1 MSSRLHNFESR
12 FLQFCELF
20 KHCNKSSTGQV
31 DRLYEEFRA
40 LQQLGQSLSNSSFD
54 HFASDYKTL
63 CDYFDLGKENYQ
75 KFCAPYISL
84 INEDKQGSTQRIMTH
99 LKNPQALNSLIQN
112 RPQDPAVKQKLQDL
126 VGGASGLEAAEDFVA
141 KSRMERLSQIMG
153 YVLSGVAQDDLATYH
168 LKKQLSSKIFKYRN
182 QSMEDFLAQQIVE
195 HDVEF
200 VVQTAESLFGTVP
213 VAGVVN
219 SVKGFPKMFFEA
231 PSDHVSPTSLF
242 INHSQKRVTAVV
254 TNMIQHPTQVLVATH
269 QSLKNLSEL
278 PSIGSTPNPL
288 HGYAVEMCFFH
299 SGAFIEADCGHTLTS
314 YLQDLQNASYVL
326 RQTLMR
332 GAFLSLVGSSIVGKT
347 LRDTL
352 RDTNIHVL
360 GTDSEKLYHAMRMAS
375 DVDQHDIKSREMG
388 AVVLN
393 EMGAILEVCS
403 DPKFVSTLTASQ
415 LLLIKQSFSSVV
427 QTAQHYFSVFP
438 LKNKQKLTLSEKRKL
453 HHLAQ
458 MIDALHPLLGDSSST
473 SNFSNSWVI
482 GQVEESAQIQSQH
495 SFTLPL
501 AYTYSPEIHNQMQ
514 HAFVLQKE
522 THHKKHVLSGVLLDY
537 LARSQVPECFQEFL
551 NHARADSISNPLPSS
566 DKAREFFADVQ
577 RMCGGKKSL
586 NALSSQES
594 NLSNPRAAFRRWINQ
609 VSVHLFE
616 KPTIAGE
623 SVVVLSELFN
633 TSLWTDRSLIPFSPK
648 MKSVVENISH
658 VMLEHSQ
665 HPSGA
670 HLSSLL
676 ENVYQTPRRKMH

>member
-20 KHCNKSSTGQV
+20 KHCNKFSAGQV

-40 LQQLGQSLSNSSFD
+40 LQQLGQTLSESSLD
-54 HFASDYKTL
+54 HFALDYKTL
-63 CDYFDLGKENYQ
+63 RDYFDLGKENYQ

-84 INEDKQGSTQRIMTH
+84 INEDKHGSTQRIMAH
-99 LKNPQALNSLIQN
+99 LKNPQALSSLIQT
-112 RPQDPAVKQKLQDL
+112 RPVDPVVKQKLQDL
-126 VGGASGLEAAEDFVA
+126 VGGPLGLEAAEDFVA
-141 KSRMERLSQIMG
+141 KARMERLSQIMG
-153 YVLSGVAQDDLATYH
+153 YVLNGAAQDDLATYH
-168 LKKQLSSKIFKYRN
+168 LKKQLSSKVFKYRN
-182 QSMEDFLAQQIVE
+182 QSREDFLAQQIVE
-195 HDVEF
+195 QDMEF
-200 VVQTAESLFGTVP
+200 VVQTAESLFGTIP
-213 VAGVVN
+213 LAGVVH
-219 SVKGFPKMFFEA
+219 SAKRSPKMFFET
-231 PSDHVSPTSLF
+231 PSAHVSPTSLF
-242 INHSQKRVTAVV
+242 INHNQKRLTAVV
-254 TNMIQHPTQVLVATH
+254 TNMIPHSTEVLVATH
-269 QSLKNLSEL
+269 QSLKNLVEL
-278 PSIGSTPNPL
+278 SSIGSTPNL
-288 HGYAVEMCFFH
+288 LQGYSVEMCFFH
-299 SGAFIEADCGHTLTS
+299 SGAFIEADGGHTLTS
-314 YLQDLQNASYVL
+314 YLQDLQNASHVL

-332 GAFLSLVGSSIVGKT
+332 GSFLSLVGSSIVGKT

-375 DVDQHDIKSREMG
+375 EVDQHDIKSREMG

-393 EMGAILEVCS
+393 EMEAVLAVCL
-403 DPKFVSTLTASQ
+403 DQNFVSNLTPSQ
-415 LLLIKQSFSSVV
+415 LFLIKQSFSCVV
-427 QTAQHYFSVFP
+427 QTAHHYFSIFP
-438 LKNKQKLTLSEKRKL
+438 LKSKQKLTLSEKRKL

-458 MIDALHPLLGDSSST
+458 MMDALHPVLGEPTVVSDFLSYWAMEKVDET
-473 SNFSNSWVI
+473 
-482 GQVEESAQIQSQH
+482 AQIQSQH

-501 AYTYSPEIHNQMQ
+501 AYTYSPELHNQMQ
-514 HAFVLQKE
+514 HAFALQKE
-522 THHKKHVLSGVLLDY
+522 TNYKKHVLSGFLLDY

-551 NHARADSISNPLPSS
+551 NHARTDSVSNPLPSS

-586 NALSSQES
+586 NALSSQEA
-594 NLSNPRAAFRRWINQ
+594 NLSNPRAAFRRWVNQ

-665 HPSGA
+665 HPTGA

-676 ENVYQTPRRKMH
+676 DNVYQTPRRKMH

>member
-1 MSSRLHNFESR
+1 MTSRLHNFESR

-20 KHCNKSSTGQV
+20 KHCNKSSAGQV

-40 LQQLGQSLSNSSFD
+40 LQQLGQTLSNSSLD
-54 HFASDYKTL
+54 HFAADYKIL
-63 CDYFDLGKENYQ
+63 RDYFDLGKDNYQ

-99 LKNPQALNSLIQN
+99 LKNPQALSSLIQY
-112 RPQDPAVKQKLQDL
+112 RPENSVARQKLQDL
-126 VGGASGLEAAEDFVA
+126 VGGSVGLDAAEDFVA
-141 KSRMERLSQIMG
+141 KARMERLSQIMG
-153 YVLSGVAQDDLATYH
+153 YVLSGVAQEDLATYH

-182 QSMEDFLAQQIVE
+182 QSREDFLSQQIVD

-213 VAGVVN
+213 VAGVIH
-219 SVKGFPKMFFEA
+219 SAKRLPKMFFE
-231 PSDHVSPTSLF
+231 PPLDCVSPTSLF
-242 INHSQKRVTAVV
+242 INHTQKRVTAVV
-254 TNMIQHPTQVLVATH
+254 TNMIQHPTEVLVATH

-278 PSIGSTPNPL
+278 PSIGSTPNAL
-288 HGYAVEMCFFH
+288 HGYSVEMCFFH
-299 SGAFIEADCGHTLTS
+299 SGAFIETDFGHTLTS
-314 YLQDLQNASYVL
+314 YLQDLQNASYIL

-332 GAFLSLVGSSIVGKT
+332 GAFLNLVGSSIVGKT

-393 EMGAILEVCS
+393 EMGSILEACS
-403 DPKFVSTLTASQ
+403 DQKFVSTLTGSQ
-415 LLLIKQSFSSVV
+415 QILIKQSFSSVV
-427 QTAQHYFSVFP
+427 QTARHYFSVFP

-458 MIDALHPLLGDSSST
+458 MIDALHPLMGDPTDAST
-473 SNFSNSWVI
+473 RLSWEM
-482 GQVEESAQIQSQH
+482 GQVEETAQIQSQH
-495 SFTLPL
+495 ALTLPL
-501 AYTYSPEIHNQMQ
+501 AYTYSSEIHHQMQ
-514 HAFVLQKE
+514 HTFVLQKE
-522 THHKKHVLSGVLLDY
+522 THHKRHVLSGVLLDC

-551 NHARADSISNPLPSS
+551 NHARADSVSNPLPSS

-586 NALSSQES
+586 NALSSQEA

-633 TSLWTDRSLIPFSPK
+633 TGLWTDRSLIPFSPK

-676 ENVYQTPRRKMH
+676 ENVYQMPRRKMH

>member
-20 KHCNKSSTGQV
+20 KHCNKFSTGQV
-31 DRLYEEFRA
+31 QRLYGEFRA
-40 LQQLGQSLSNSSFD
+40 LQQLGQTLSDSSFD
-54 HFASDYKTL
+54 HFSSDYQIL
-63 CDYFDLGKENYQ
+63 RDYFDLGKENYQ

-99 LKNPQALNSLIQN
+99 LKNPQALSSLIQT
-112 RPQDPAVKQKLQDL
+112 RPTDPAVKQKLQEL
-126 VGGASGLEAAEDFVA
+126 MGGPLGLEAADDFVA
-141 KSRMERLSQIMG
+141 QARMERLSQIIG
-153 YVLSGVAQDDLATYH
+153 YVLNGSAQDDLATYH

-182 QSMEDFLAQQIVE
+182 QSKEDFLAQQIV
-195 HDVEF
+195 DQDMDF
-200 VVQTAESLFGTVP
+200 VVQTAEGLFGTIP
-213 VAGVVN
+213 LAGVVH
-219 SVKGFPKMFFEA
+219 SVKRSPKMFFET
-231 PSDHVSPTSLF
+231 PTEYVSPTSLF
-242 INHSQKRVTAVV
+242 INHNQKKVTAVV
-254 TNMIQHPTQVLVATH
+254 SNMIPRSTEVLVATH
-269 QSLKNLSEL
+269 QSLKNLVEL
-278 PSIGSTPNPL
+278 PSIGSSPNDL
-288 HGYAVEMCFFH
+288 YGYSVEMCFFH
-299 SGAFIEADCGHTLTS
+299 SGAFIEADSAHTLTS

-332 GAFLSLVGSSIVGKT
+332 GSFLSLVGSSIVGKT

-375 DVDQHDIKSREMG
+375 NVDQYDIKSREMG

-393 EMGAILEVCS
+393 EMEAVLETCS
-403 DPKFVSTLTASQ
+403 DQNFVSSLTPSQ
-415 LLLIKQSFSSVV
+415 LLLIKQAFSCVI
-427 QTAQHYFSVFP
+427 QTAHHYFSIFP

-458 MIDALHPLLGDSSST
+458 KMDALHSVLGDSSGEAPFLT
-473 SNFSNSWVI
+473 HWAM
-482 GQVEESAQIQSQH
+482 GTVEETAHIQSQH
-495 SFTLPL
+495 AFTLPL
-501 AYTYSPEIHNQMQ
+501 AYTYSAEIHNQMQ
-514 HAFVLQKE
+514 QSFALQKE
-522 THHKKHVLSGVLLDY
+522 TNHKKHLLSGFLLDY
-537 LARSQVPECFQEFL
+537 LAQSQVPDCFQEFL
-551 NHARADSISNPLPSS
+551 NHARTDSVNNPLPSS

-577 RMCGGKKSL
+577 RMCGGKRSL
-586 NALSSQES
+586 NALSSQEA
-594 NLSNPRAAFRRWINQ
+594 NLSNPRAAFRRWVNQ

-616 KPTIAGE
+616 KPTVAGE

-633 TSLWTDRSLIPFSPK
+633 TSLWADRSLIPFSPK

-665 HPSGA
+665 HPTGA

-676 ENVYQTPRRKMH
+676 DNIYQTPRRKMH